1 MTGVQPALG
10 LHSNLDYIKV
20 ATPFFMARP
29 HPNAPKADLRQRQP
43 LSQETIAQTTPD
55 LSPEERAC
63 FDQIDRT
70 RLPKHIAVIM
80 DGNGR
85 WAKQRN
91 LPRIKG
97 HKASI
102 PAVRQ
107 TVEGCVDLGVRHL
120 TVYAFST
127 ENWKRPEQE
136 TGTLM
141 ALLRQYFR
149 IEMKSARKHELQV
162 RFLGAIGDLSP
173 GIQRDVRAITEQTV
187 DNPGMRFNIAV
198 NYSGRQDILAAF
210 RASVRDGV
218 DPLTLS
224 ETRFEEYLSTAGQ
237 PHPDLV
243 IRTSGEMRI
252 SNFLV
257 WQIAYSEIWATPTLW
272 PDFRKIDLFRGV
284 LEFQSRNRR
293 FGGI

>member
-1 MTGVQPALG
+1 
-10 LHSNLDYIKV
+10 
-20 ATPFFMARP
+20 
-29 HPNAPKADLRQRQP
+29 
-43 LSQETIAQTTPD
+43 LSQETAAQ
-55 LSPEERAC
+55 PEPKLTAEEKAHYDR
-63 FDQIDRT
+63 IDRT
-70 RLPKHIAVIM
+70 RLPKHIAIIM

-85 WAKQRN
+85 WARKRD

-107 TVEGCVDLGVRHL
+107 TLEGCLDLGIQHL

-127 ENWKRPEQE
+127 ENWKRPAQE

-149 IEMKSARKHELQV
+149 IEMKSARRYDLRV
-162 RFLGAIGDLSP
+162 NFLGAIEELST
-173 GIQRDVRAITEQTV
+173 GIQRDVAEIVARTRANE
-187 DNPGMRFNIAV
+187 GMRFNIAV
-198 NYSGRQDILAAF
+198 NYSGRQDILTAFRAAF
-210 RASVRDGV
+210 RDGV
-218 DPLTLS
+218 NPESLT
-224 ETRFEEYLSTAGQ
+224 EDRFERYLSTVGQ

-252 SNFLV
+252 SNFLL

-272 PDFRKIDLFRGV
+272 PDFRKIDLFQGV
-284 LEFQSRNRR
+284 LAFQARHRR